1 MEKAQGDFVTSKY
14 INPYTDFG
22 FKKLFGTPLNKDL
35 LISFLNALFD
45 KAKDIRRDKI
55 VDVQYLNT
63 EQLGRTEADRKAVFD
78 VYCQTKKGAKF
89 IVEMQNAFQDFFK
102 DRSLYYASFPLRDMA
117 KKDTKDEKWNYELQ
131 PLYTV
136 GILNFVFKDEE
147 QTDKDGKPIKGSK
160 VIQEESDDEFRHDV
174 MLVDVTNN
182 NKVFYNKLVFTYL
195 EMPKY
200 KKTIEQCKTLYDKWI
215 FVLKNL
221 SRLLERPKELQE
233 RIFKRVFEQAEIAR
247 YTPEEHLAYQE
258 SLKNYWDF
266 GSVESSAI
274 NTGIRRGRAQ
284 GLAEGRAQGRIEGLA
299 EGRAQGRI
307 EGRKEG
313 IEKGRAEG
321 EHQAKL
327 ALARSMKA
335 DNIPIET
342 IVKYTGLTIDEINK
356 L

>member
-1 MEKAQGDFVTSKY
+1 MEEVQSSIVVSKY

-35 LISFLNALFD
+35 LISFLNALFE
-45 KAKDIRRDKI
+45 KSKDIRRDKI
-55 VDVQYLNT
+55 VDIQYLNT

-78 VYCQTKKGAKF
+78 VYCTTKKGAKF

-102 DRSLYYASFPLRDMA
+102 DRSIYYASFPIRDMA
-117 KKDTKDEKWNYELQ
+117 KKDTKDEKWNFELH

-147 QTDKDGKPIKGSK
+147 QIGKDGKPIKGSK
-160 VIQEESDDEFRHDV
+160 VIQEESDEEFRHDV
-174 MLVDVTNN
+174 MLVDVTN

-221 SRLLERPKELQE
+221 SRLWERPRELQE
-233 RIFKRVFEQAEIAR
+233 RVFKRVFEQAEIAR

-266 GSVESSAI
+266 GSIESSAI
-274 NTGIRRGRAQ
+274 NTGIRRGREQ
-284 GLAEGRAQGRIEGLA
+284 GLAEGLAQGRA
-299 EGRAQGRI
+299 EGIAQ
-307 EGRKEG
+307 
-313 IEKGRAEG
+313 GRAEG
-321 EHQAKL
+321 ELQAKL

-335 DNIPIET
+335 DNMPVET
-342 IVKYTGLTIDEINK
+342 IAKYTGLSINEINK

>member
-1 MEKAQGDFVTSKY
+1 MEKAYGDIVNTKY

-45 KAKDIRRDKI
+45 KSKDIRRDKI
-55 VDVQYLNT
+55 VDIQYLNT

-78 VYCQTKKGAKF
+78 VYCTTKKGAKF

-102 DRSLYYASFPLRDMA
+102 DRSIYYASFPIRDMA
-117 KKDTKDEKWNYELQ
+117 KKDTKDEKWNFELQ
-131 PLYTV
+131 PIYAV

-147 QTDKDGKPIKGSK
+147 QMGKDGKPIKGSK
-160 VIQEESDDEFRHDV
+160 VIQE
-174 MLVDVTNN
+174 N
-182 NKVFYNKLVFTYL
+182 FTYL

-221 SRLLERPKELQE
+221 SRLLERPRELQE
-233 RIFKRVFEQAEIAR
+233 RVFKRVFEQAEIAR

-266 GSVESSAI
+266 GSIESSAI

-284 GLAEGRAQGRIEGLA
+284 GLAEGLAQGRAEGLA
-299 EGRAQGRI
+299 EGRA
-307 EGRKEG
+307 EGEKIG
-313 IEKGRAEG
+313 VEKG
-321 EHQAKL
+321 AKS
-327 ALARSMKA
+327 ASIAIARSLKA
-335 DNIPIET
+335 KGLMSNADIAEL
-342 IVKYTGLTIDEINK
+342 TGLSPDDVSN